1 LRQEVGVRLAHSEQ
15 LSHELNTLR
24 KSTDTER
31 AHMVQQLDAVRAL
44 LASKDD
50 RISALENVQV

>member
-1 LRQEVGVRLAHSEQ
+1 VRLAHSEQ